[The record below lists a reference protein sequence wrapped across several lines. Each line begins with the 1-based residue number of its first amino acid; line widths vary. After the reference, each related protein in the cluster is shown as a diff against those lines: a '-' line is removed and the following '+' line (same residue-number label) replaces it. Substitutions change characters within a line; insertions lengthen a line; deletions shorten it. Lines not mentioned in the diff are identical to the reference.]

1 MALRGRAAEQAALD
15 ALLEA
20 AAAGRSGVLVVRGE
34 PGIGKT
40 ALLGYAEERA
50 RLAGRVTVVRATG
63 VETEAE
69 IPFASLHLLLRP
81 ALDGIDRLPGPQAA
95 ALRAAFGMGPGS
107 RGDELT
113 VGLAVLSLLAEMAAE
128 SPLLCLVDDAHWLD
142 HASARALLFAAR
154 RLQAEGV
161 ALVLGARDGF
171 DPCGLPELRL
181 AGLSP
186 QSSAELLA
194 ERAPDLG
201 MPLRRRIVEES
212 AGNPLALLELPRTAG
227 AYGPEPLPLP
237 LPHRIQEAYRVRI
250 AALPPGSRTAL
261 LVAAAEDGGDLGVVL
276 RAADELGAGPDP
288 LGAAERDGLVQVGAG
303 RVAFRHPLMR
313 AAAFHAATY
322 SSRQA
327 AHRVLAGLLRD
338 EPDRRAWHLA
348 AAATGYDEEAA
359 LALEQAA
366 HRARQRHGHAGTAAA
381 LRRAADLTRDPAA
394 RARRLAAAAAA
405 AADAGLTPRAK
416 ELIDAAD
423 RITPDPRTRARLS
436 ALRARTAFD
445 EGSPATAHELLLS
458 AAATLAKP
466 ASEAE
471 PRAGDGREADARAAA
486 VPGAGTD
493 ASTQAD
499 EGAQTRAG
507 DRREADARAAADPAA
522 GTDASTQADRGAQ
535 THAGD
540 RREADAR
547 ATAAPA
553 AGTPADQ
560 DAQTRTETGQS
571 DDAGAGDRVAAGLML
586 VDAARNAWQLSDPV
600 RLREAADRLDALGL
614 RAGDGLGAA
623 VAAVAGAALYLER
636 GPAYALPTM
645 RTLVADGRRN
655 RTAGPALRINA
666 AFVAGLV
673 GDFEAGREISAD
685 VAADCRARGD
695 LGWLPLAHLT
705 LAASELYL
713 GRFRDAEA
721 TAGEGIQLAA
731 DTGQP
736 NRAGYLHGI
745 LAWLVAVR
753 GDRQRSVQLAA
764 RCHDHFEATGIA
776 NGLAWAEWALALGD
790 LGQGRFAESL
800 ERLDAA
806 QSGPVRHQIQSVYFA
821 PDRVEASA
829 RLGLPARVPL
839 EQFAQWTAASGLAWA
854 DAVLHRCRAL
864 LEPDWAAAHG
874 LFSAAVRGHAGSG
887 RPWEAART
895 RLLFG
900 ERLRRERHKAEA
912 RPHLR
917 AALRT
922 FERLG
927 ATPWADRARAEL
939 RASGAAEPLDV
950 RGTGDVLSTLS
961 PQELQI
967 VRLAATGMTN
977 REIGA
982 QLFLS
987 PKTVSYHLYRA
998 FPKLNVS
1005 SRAQLAGLDL
1015 TG

>member
-15 ALLEA
+15 ALLDG

-50 RLAGRVTVVRATG
+50 RLTGGVSVVRATG

-113 VGLAVLSLLAEMAAE
+113 VGLAVLSLVAEMAAE

-186 QSSAELLA
+186 ASSAELLA
-194 ERAPDLG
+194 ERSPDLG
-201 MPLRRRIVEES
+201 LPLRRRIVEES

-261 LVAAAEDGGDLGVVL
+261 LVAAAEDGGDLGVIL
-276 RAADELGAGPDP
+276 RAADELGVGPDP

-322 SSRQA
+322 RSRQA
-327 AHRVLAGLLRD
+327 AHRVLADLLRD

-366 HRARQRHGHAGTAAA
+366 HRAQQRHGHAGTAAA
-381 LRRAADLTRDPAA
+381 LQRAADLTRDPAA

-405 AADAGLTPRAK
+405 AADAGLTSRAK

-423 RITPDPRTRARLS
+423 RITADPRTRARLS

-458 AAATLAKP
+458 AAATMAKP
-466 ASEAE
+466 APEAE
-471 PRAGDGREADARAAA
+471 PRAQADAETRPDAGARAGAVPDAGDRWEADTGTAAHAGAQTGAGPAAGGGQSADAR
-486 VPGAGTD
+486 T
-493 ASTQAD
+493 
-499 EGAQTRAG
+499 
-507 DRREADARAAADPAA
+507 
-522 GTDASTQADRGAQ
+522 
-535 THAGD
+535 
-540 RREADAR
+540 
-547 ATAAPA
+547 
-553 AGTPADQ
+553 
-560 DAQTRTETGQS
+560 
-571 DDAGAGDRVAAGLML
+571 GDRVEAGLML

-614 RAGDGLGAA
+614 RATDGLGAA
-623 VAAVAGAALYLER
+623 VVAVAGAALFLER

-705 LAASELYL
+705 LAASELYV

-721 TAGEGIQLAA
+721 TAGEGVRLAA

-745 LAWLVAVR
+745 LAWLAAVR
-753 GDRQRSVQLAA
+753 GDRQQAVQLAA
-764 RCHDHFEATGIA
+764 RSHDHFEATGIA

-839 EQFAQWTAASGLAWA
+839 EQFAQWAAASGLAWA

-874 LFSAAVRGHAGSG
+874 LFSAAVRGHADSG

-927 ATPWADRARAEL
+927 AAPWADRARAEL

-950 RGTGDVLSTLS
+950 RGTGDALSALS